1 MPVSL
6 VNAAAVPTFSNADSD
21 CNATVGLMLRSYRSS
36 YIKSLDME
44 SKDDF
49 SWPSFFPL
57 KNYRFYVKHLKI
69 SFMSKEQLI
78 LVDALEEKLINLIF
92 LYKNY
97 VSKSQE
103 NLERFQKSVI
113 SLDDAEYSFYQ
124 KFNKHCSSTI
134 IRSKNPSRK
143 YNY

>member
-6 VNAAAVPTFSNADSD
+6 VNAAAVSTFSNANSD

-36 YIKSLDME
+36 YEKSFHIKD
-44 SKDDF
+44 KDDF
-49 SWPSFFPL
+49 SWPWYSSL
-57 KNYRFYVKHLKI
+57 KKYRSYVKHLKI

-78 LVDALEEKLINLIF
+78 LADALEERLINLVF
-92 LYKNY
+92 LYRNY
-97 VSKSQE
+97 ADRSQE
-103 NLERFQKSVI
+103 NEERFHKSII

-134 IRSKNPSRK
+134 IRSKNPSKK